1 VGVAALVVADHDP
14 GRMSVARILA
24 RHARL
29 FGLYFAQYG
38 KARLEYR
45 LDFFSSVF
53 ASFLGT
59 LASFG
64 FLLIVFSRVPAV
76 KGWTFEEMVFLYGF
90 SLIPLGIFNVLSWNL
105 YMFPDRY
112 LIEGRFDRVLVRPV
126 SSVFQVLFE
135 AFRLESLQE
144 TFTGSVAV
152 IWAAHRLAL
161 SWGPLDVVLFAVWAV
176 CGAVIYLAIFVGL
189 SATSF
194 WIEDRI
200 GIVPP
205 IFNLMQFGRYPLTI
219 YDAWI
224 RFALSFIIPF
234 AFASFYPTVRFL
246 RREQFIRE
254 FWAVPLVA
262 AITVSLALLAW
273 NSGVRRYHSTGS

>member
-1 VGVAALVVADHDP
+1 MGLAPFAAADHDP
-14 GRMSVARILA
+14 GRMSVVAMLA
-24 RHARL
+24 RHGRL
-29 FGLYFAQYG
+29 FGLYFSQYA

-59 LASFG
+59 AASFG

-105 YMFPDRY
+105 YQFPDRY

-144 TFTGSVAV
+144 TLTGVAAV
-152 IWAAHRLAL
+152 VWASRRLRLEFSA
-161 SWGPLDVVLFAVWAV
+161 LDVVLFVLWA
-176 CGAVIYLAIFVGL
+176 ALAAAIYLAIFVGL

-205 IFNLMQFGRYPLTI
+205 IFNLMQFGRYPLSI

-224 RFALSFIIPF
+224 RFVLSFVIPF
-234 AFASFYPTVRFL
+234 AFATFFPTIRFL
-246 RREQFIRE
+246 KRAEFVRE

-262 AITVSLALLAW
+262 ALTVAIALTAW
-273 NSGVRRYHSTGS
+273 SGGVKRYHSTGS

>member
-1 VGVAALVVADHDP
+1 
-14 GRMSVARILA
+14 MSLLRRLA

-29 FGLYFAQYG
+29 FALYFAQYA

-59 LASFG
+59 AASFG

-76 KGWTFEEMVFLYGF
+76 TGWRFEEMVFLYGF
-90 SLIPLGIFNVLSWNL
+90 SLVPLGIFNVLSWNL

-144 TFTGSVAV
+144 TVTGLVAV
-152 IWAAHRLAL
+152 VWASRRLGL
-161 SWGPLDVVLFAVWAV
+161 TWGVLDVVLFAAWAL

-224 RFALSFIIPF
+224 RFALSFVIPF
-234 AFASFYPTVRFL
+234 AFASFYPTIRFL
-246 RREQFIRE
+246 RRDEFLRE

-262 AITVSLALLAW
+262 AITVTVALFAW
-273 NSGVRRYHSTGS
+273 SCGVRRYHSTGS